1 MNTENKHYT
10 PQDFTALTAAEKA
23 AEVSLRPQTSYWK
36 DVWRAFRSNKIAIVS
51 LVIMALMIV
60 MVIIG
65 PMISSYDF
73 ESNDYD
79 SLNLSPNSDHWFGTD
94 DLGRDLWV
102 RVWQGGRISLLIAVL
117 GTLIPYAVGILLGGV
132 SGYIGGRL
140 DQFLMRLIDILLSV
154 PSLIYMILLMMVF
167 GSGNILTLV
176 IAVSFTGWMSTTRL
190 TRGLVLQMKE
200 NEFVVASRT
209 LGVSVPKIIVKHLIP
224 NTLGIIIVSMT
235 LDLPRVIFYEAF
247 LSFIGLGVTPPNPSW
262 GQLIKIA
269 AESFRQYPYQF
280 IIPCL
285 CVSATM
291 LCCNLIGDGLRDAL
305 DPKLR
310 R

>member
-1 MNTENKHYT
+1 MNSNERKFTRS
-10 PQDFTALTAAEKA
+10 DFRPLSEAEKLTD
-23 AEVSLRPQTSYWK
+23 VSLRPQTSYWK
-36 DVWRAFRSNKIAIVS
+36 DVWRTFRENKIATIS
-51 LVIMALMIV
+51 LIAMALMLI

-65 PMISSYDF
+65 PVISQYDF

-79 SLNLSPNSDHWFGTD
+79 SLNMAPCAAHWFGTD

-102 RVWQGGRISLLIAVL
+102 RVWQGGRVSLLIAVL
-117 GTLIPYAVGILLGGV
+117 GTICPYAVGIALGGI
-132 SGYIGGRL
+132 SGYIGGKL
-140 DQFLMRLIDILLSV
+140 DVFMMRLIDILLSV
-154 PSLIYMILLMMVF
+154 PSLIYMILLMMVL
-167 GSGNILTLV
+167 GSGNVLTLV
-176 IAVSFTGWMSTTRL
+176 IAISFTGWMSTTRL

-200 NEFVVASRT
+200 NEFVIASQK
-209 LGVSVPKIIVKHLIP
+209 LGVSVPKIILKHLIP
-224 NTLGIIIVSMT
+224 NTLGIIIVNMT

-262 GQLIKIA
+262 GQLIKVA
-269 AESFRQYPYQF
+269 ADSFRQYPFQF

-285 CVSATM
+285 CVSITM